1 MSYMKEFEILKKRFS
16 PKEKKI
22 DLPEFDMEILNVPF
36 ESENYMILPGESSYN
51 CKLHN
56 TKFINGHKID
66 MKDVSKEVANV
77 LKVDDSKIK
86 ENRYFNFPL
95 FRKTGETGSDD
106 IIILFHGLNEK
117 SWDKYLPWAK
127 KLVESTGKT
136 VLMFPLAF
144 HMNRTPSEWIDPR
157 LMRKVSEEKK
167 RLFPRTKYSSIA
179 NAALNMRL
187 QFMPLRFLWS
197 GLQSLYDVI
206 QLVRS
211 VKNGEIPFVSSS
223 AGIEFFAYS
232 IGSFLAEILLMLDPE
247 KMFSDSKLFNFC
259 GGPVL
264 TRTSPVSKYILDSET
279 NISVYTFFIEY
290 LDLEIEKNER
300 LSHYFGPEHPE
311 GEIFRSMIDY
321 QKMKGKR
328 EKRFREL
335 SGRIMALGLKNDEVI
350 PPFEIINTLKGE
362 QRKIPIKVKILDFNY
377 KYDHVIPFPANWNL
391 EKEVD
396 AAFNK
401 TFRIASKFLK

>member
-1 MSYMKEFEILKKRFS
+1 MSYVKEFEILKKRFDN
-16 PKEKKI
+16 KTRKI
-22 DLPEFDMEILNVPF
+22 DLPEFGMEIINVPF
-36 ESENYMILPGESSYN
+36 ESENFMILPGEDSYN
-51 CKLHN
+51 CKLHQTN
-56 TKFINGHKID
+56 FSNGHKVN
-66 MKDVSKEVANV
+66 MEGVSKEVAAV

-95 FRKTGETGSDD
+95 FKMKNAPDSKDV
-106 IIILFHGLNEK
+106 IILFHGLNEK

-127 KLVESTGKT
+127 KLLELTGKN

-144 HMNRTPSEWIDPR
+144 HMNRTPREWIDPR

-167 RLFPRTKYSSIA
+167 RLFPRTKFSSIA
-179 NAALNMRL
+179 NAAINMRL

-206 QLVRS
+206 QLVRLI
-211 VKNGEIPFVSSS
+211 KNGAIPSVSRD
-223 AGIEFFAYS
+223 AGIDLFAYS

-247 KMFSDSKLFNFC
+247 KFFSDSKLFNFC

-279 NISVYTFFIEY
+279 NLSIYTFFIEY
-290 LDLEIEKNER
+290 LDNEIEKNER
-300 LSHYFGPEHPE
+300 LSHYFGPDHPE

-321 QKMKGKR
+321 QKMKGER

-335 SGRIMALGLKNDEVI
+335 SGRIMALGLKKDEVI

-362 QRKIPIKVKILDFNY
+362 ERKIPIKVKIEDFDY
-377 KYDHVIPFPANWNL
+377 KYDHVIPFPFNWNI
-391 EKEVD
+391 EDKVD
-396 AAFNK
+396 TAFNK
-401 TFRIASKFLK
+401 TFKIASKFLK

>member
-1 MSYMKEFEILKKRFS
+1 MTYIEDFTLLKDRFNNN
-16 PKEKKI
+16 KKKI

-36 ESENYMILPGESSYN
+36 ESENYLILPGESSYT

-56 TKFINGHKID
+56 TDFSNGHKVN
-66 MKDVSKEVANV
+66 MEGVSEDVADI
-77 LKVDDSKIK
+77 LKLDDSKIE

-95 FRKTGETGSDD
+95 FKMKKSRESKNV
-106 IIILFHGLNEK
+106 IILFHGLNEK
-117 SWDKYLPWAK
+117 AWDKYLPWAK
-127 KLVESTGKT
+127 RLVESTGKS

-144 HMNRTPSEWIDPR
+144 HMNRTPSEWINPR
-157 LMRKVSEEKK
+157 LMMRVSEEKK
-167 RLFPRTKYSSIA
+167 RLFPRTKFSSIA
-179 NAALNMRL
+179 NAAINMRL

-206 QLVRS
+206 QLVRLIKDGAIPS
-211 VKNGEIPFVSSS
+211 VDRD
-223 AGIEFFAYS
+223 AGIDFFAYS

-247 KMFSDSKLFNFC
+247 GFFSTSKLFNFC

-279 NISVYTFFIEY
+279 NLSIYTFFIEY
-290 LDLEIEKNER
+290 LDNEIEKNER
-300 LSHYFGPEHPE
+300 LSHYFGSQHPE

-321 QKMKGKR
+321 QKMKGDR

-335 SGRIMALGLKNDEVI
+335 SGRIMALGLKKDEVI

-362 QRKIPIKVKILDFNY
+362 ERKIPIKVRIEDFNY
-377 KYDHVIPFPANWNL
+377 KYDHVVPFPTNWNI
-391 EKEVD
+391 ENEVD
-396 AAFNK
+396 TAFNK
-401 TFRIASKFLK
+401 TFKIASKFLK